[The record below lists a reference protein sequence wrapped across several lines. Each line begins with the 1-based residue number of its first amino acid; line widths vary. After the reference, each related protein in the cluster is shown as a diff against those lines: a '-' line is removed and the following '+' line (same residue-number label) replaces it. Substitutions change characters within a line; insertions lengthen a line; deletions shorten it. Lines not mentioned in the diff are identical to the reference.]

1 MPFTREFTVAL
12 VDAVLTLL
20 EDVASPPG
28 VVAYL
33 MVYPVIGLPPL
44 FGAVQ
49 ESDTD
54 PFDGTA
60 LSPLGAP
67 GTLSAGVISPSG
79 DDCADVPKE
88 LVAVKAK

>member
-33 MVYPVIGLPPL
+33 MVYPVALPPL

-67 GTLSAGVISPSG
+67 GTLSAGVIGPSG
-79 DDCADVPKE
+79 DDFADVPKE